1 MAVAVATERNA
12 PVNYLA
18 VFGAILNRDITVT
31 IREFPAF
38 LAQVILQPLF
48 MLFVFGRVLADL
60 GFTRA
65 GYAAQL
71 FPGIVA
77 LTVAITAVQAVAF
90 PLVIEFSFTKEIEDR
105 LLAPIPTSLVA
116 LEKIVFAAIRALIAG
131 VVMFPV
137 GYLVLGS
144 VPFDL
149 GRLPL
154 LIFFFVVGSLAG
166 GALGLTLGTLT
177 PPNRINIMFAI
188 VLTPIIFTGCTQY
201 PWPSLSRLPWFQVVT
216 LFNPITYVSE
226 GIRSSLIPHGP
237 HMTTWIAAL
246 MLTIALVAFSYVGV
260 RGFRRRAID

>member
-1 MAVAVATERNA
+1 MAAVSIESK
-12 PVNYLA
+12 PA
-18 VFGAILNRDITVT
+18 VDYFSVFAAILNRDVTVT
-31 IREFPAF
+31 LREFPAF

-71 FPGIVA
+71 FPGILA
-77 LTVAITAVQAVAF
+77 MTVTLTAVQAVAF

-105 LLAPIPTSLVA
+105 LLAPIPTALVA
-116 LEKIVFAAIRALIAG
+116 VEKIVFAAIRALIAG
-131 VVMFPV
+131 IVMFPV
-137 GYLVLGS
+137 GFLVLGS

-154 LIFFFVVGSLAG
+154 LVLFFLLGSLAG

-226 GIRSSLIPHGP
+226 GIRSSLLPHGP
-237 HMTTWIAAL
+237 HMTTWVATL
-246 MLTIALVAFSYVGV
+246 LLTLALVGFSYVGV
-260 RGFRRRAID
+260 MGFRRRAID